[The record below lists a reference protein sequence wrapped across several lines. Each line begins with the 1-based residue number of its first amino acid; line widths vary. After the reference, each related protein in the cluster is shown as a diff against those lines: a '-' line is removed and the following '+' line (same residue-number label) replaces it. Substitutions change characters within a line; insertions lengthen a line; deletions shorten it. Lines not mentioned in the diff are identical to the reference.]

1 MPTQILP
8 RETYFAPDWF
18 QREQETLFA
27 KSWQLVGFA
36 SDFENTGDF
45 VTARIGVQPIAVVQ
59 DANGR
64 LNAFKNICRHRGTEL
79 LEGKGNAGKTLVCPY
94 HRWTFG
100 LDGSLRGVPDQAECF
115 PGLDRTA
122 LNLHG
127 ASVGQWKGMVFANPD
142 PDVSFA
148 DWIAPLDAAP
158 FPHDITDP
166 DLQTSEEFVYLLQCN
181 WKVFFENAIDGYH
194 LAYLH
199 EKTLGGPKP
208 GLNVWDQHGQ
218 HMVWYS
224 TERDGIKNRIPTFV
238 EQQTRGAGM
247 TQIKGAGDPG
257 YGGVYMMF
265 PSTMIVP
272 SPWSLTVSTLE
283 PQDGDTTILRSRTWS
298 PKSWWSYKEP
308 LKGTPGYDA
317 KTGLIESRNW
327 TQHPLE
333 TGDFQ
338 TEDVW
343 VCEKMQRSLRSP
355 DYAVAALAEGL
366 GGEVMLAEFQ
376 KMVRDACA

>member
-1 MPTQILP
+1 MPAQILP
-8 RETYFAPDWF
+8 KEAYYSAEWF

-27 KSWQLVGFA
+27 NTWQLMAFD
-36 SDFENTGDF
+36 SDFGQAGDY
-45 VTARIGVQPIAVVQ
+45 VTTRIGVQPIAVVQ
-59 DANGR
+59 DVDGN

-100 LDGSLRGVPDQAECF
+100 LDGRLRGVPDRSECF
-115 PGLDRTA
+115 PDLDRKS
-122 LNLHG
+122 LNLHNAAIG
-127 ASVGQWKGMVFANPD
+127 RWKGMVFANPN
-142 PDVSFA
+142 PNASF
-148 DWIAPLDAAP
+148 DEWISPLDTAP
-158 FPHDITDP
+158 FPHDITSDKL
-166 DLQTSEEFVYLLQCN
+166 DRSEEFVYRIKCN

-199 EKTLGGPKP
+199 ENTLGGPKT
-208 GLNVWDQHGQ
+208 GLNVWDQHGE

-224 TERDGIKNRIPTFV
+224 TERDGIKNRIPVFV
-238 EQQTRGAGM
+238 EKQAKGGRMPTF
-247 TQIKGAGDPG
+247 KGAKGPG

-265 PSTMIVP
+265 PTTLIVP
-272 SPWSLTVSTLE
+272 SPWSLTVSTIE
-283 PQDGDTTILRSRTWS
+283 PIDGDTMIMRSRTWS

-308 LKGTPGYDA
+308 LKGTPGYDPEN
-317 KTGLIESRNW
+317 GLIESKNW
-327 TQHPLE
+327 TQPALE

-355 DYAVAALAEGL
+355 DYSVAALAEGL

-376 KMVRDACA
+376 KMVRDACT